1 MTESDKQHAPLIPK
15 NPSPEMTGKFVES
28 DKKKLESAVVDKL
41 KSLGSKLTR
50 KEIQE
55 LLSHV
60 ETAKNIESLKEK
72 LTTKTA
78 ERADDAA
85 LEEIFALYNEIRK

>member
-1 MTESDKQHAPLIPK
+1 MTESDKQHAPLPK

-72 LTTKTA
+72 LTAKTA
-78 ERADDAA
+78 ERTDDAA